1 MSEKQGWWPK
11 WFPYPIAWIRT
22 IYLLFVIACSAYLL
36 KIFGFWAILLGIA
49 TSAVAPDITLFVLIC
64 LFVVFLIPS
73 LLLAFPNHWCLLVF
87 HRESFPDRPKI
98 PLWIPRWRSWRQAI
112 NGWLIS
118 SICILACFFV
128 LLPEMAFSD
137 AFYVAYGPQYLA
149 SQQRFAN
156 IIAVVWIA
164 TSTLLYHWDY
174 LVYTEVIARPKWFPH
189 PLTWLKA
196 AFVFSPVTL
205 LIFSWPNRGTSGLF
219 AGTDRL
225 WMVPGEVLALVLVF
239 ACTIALLRQTIAL
252 IFYRQSLTPTQPWK
266 LWIPQRRFWE
276 RTALIMWTWIVS
288 SIVSLALVPWVF
300 KDYIDEVHSRLFD
313 VYFLGNAIAWV
324 VAAYI
329 YHFNRL
335 YRRSQKFRGA
345 STSIQRWVIYPRS
358 WLKTCFLY
366 AMLLLSAKATAALW
380 NLAYQIP
387 PLPKPMAFV
396 AWEILFISS
405 VTSPIWTIAIVHHL
419 YRLIFERR
427 QLRSIPIARR
437 WFPPARS
444 WREGWRGWRNAI
456 VASLPVTLTLYIS
469 YGREPLPEEFTIT
482 YLLAAIY
489 WTFAVAYLYQ
499 FDWLRDRP
507 RCPLPK
513 PKAATRPLDP
523 IAIELNQLRGQ
534 LGFTQ
539 IKPPRR
545 EP

>member
-1 MSEKQGWWPK
+1 MRVVGVLALVIEFISNPFGQEEVFFFKEGTLFSIVFLTGFILIPTFLIVFPDHWLRLAFDRPSFPSQPK
-11 WFPYPIAWIRT
+11 TPLWFPR
-22 IYLLFVIACSAYLL
+22 
-36 KIFGFWAILLGIA
+36 
-49 TSAVAPDITLFVLIC
+49 
-64 LFVVFLIPS
+64 
-73 LLLAFPNHWCLLVF
+73 WC
-87 HRESFPDRPKI
+87 
-98 PLWIPRWRSWRQAI
+98 SWRQGL
-112 NGWLIS
+112 NGWLIFGVSTFICLVILLIVDFSFFFNPPS
-118 SICILACFFV
+118 SYY
-128 LLPEMAFSD
+128 FSREPD
-137 AFYVAYGPQYLA
+137 PVVDTVSAIWVVI
-149 SQQRFAN
+149 FA
-156 IIAVVWIA
+156 I
-164 TSTLLYHWDY
+164 LYHWDY

-534 LGFTQ
+534 LGLTQ